1 MRREYV
7 NSEAHCYKERGSE
20 REKRVVLSNSARRPF
35 ISVTFVALFRKQ
47 KKKEV
52 ADRIPPFARRIKKM
66 GGNGVLGLI
75 LINWTKERRGF

>member
-1 MRREYV
+1 MKLIVIRREGV
-7 NSEAHCYKERGSE
+7 RE
-20 REKRVVLSNSARRPF
+20 REKRVVPSNSARRPF

-52 ADRIPPFARRIKKM
+52 ADRTPPFARRIKKM

-75 LINWTKERRGF
+75 LINWTKERRRGF